1 MSEIIRSP
9 YKLLLLGGLLTFIIT
24 AFFSHGYFHADEHF
38 QLLEFANYKRGLTPA
53 SELPWEFNEKI
64 RPALQPS
71 LALGA
76 VTFLGWMGIESPF
89 TQVLILRLLT
99 AFLSWLVI
107 SKLALLLVDQFKN
120 EWSRKFFIFL
130 SVLFWFVPFISV
142 RFSSEN
148 YASITFWAAIFF
160 VLDFY
165 KHVPR
170 QSNYKLILAG
180 ILLGLS
186 FFFRFQMAFAMAG
199 LGLWLLFVQ
208 KTNWKEIFML
218 VFPALIVMMICV
230 GIDTWFY
237 EETVFTPFNYFY
249 QNIVENRVAE
259 FGETPWWDYFKL
271 FIEKGIPPFSVLLLI
286 LFFVGGYRN
295 KSSVFLWVFVPFLLG
310 HMAVGHKELRFLF
323 PVVFAFIFLVSLG
336 IDAVLNRYK
345 YRKSWNWLLIP
356 VLAINFVALLAYA
369 LTPTQ
374 VIMKYYRFL
383 YDESQKAPVVLICKN
398 EDMYQAVG
406 IPIYFYKT
414 PRVKVLV
421 VKDNFE
427 IEQFLET
434 YKPQHVLLLEED
446 FTLDINYKAY
456 EDKKLYCAYPQ
467 WIEVFNF
474 GNWIQRSR
482 IYMIHELRLKS

>member
-9 YKLLLLGGLLTFIIT
+9 YKLLLLGGLFAFIIT
-24 AFFSHGYFHADEHF
+24 AFFSNGYFHADEHF
-38 QLLEFANYKRGLTPA
+38 QILEFANYKRGLTPA

-99 AFLSWLVI
+99 AFLSWFVI

-120 EWSRKFFIFL
+120 EWSRKLFIGL
-130 SVLFWFVPFISV
+130 AVLLWFVPFISV

-180 ILLGLS
+180 VLLGLS

-208 KTNWKEIFML
+208 KAKWKNILVL
-218 VFPALIVMMICV
+218 VFPALMVMLICV

-249 QNIVENRVAE
+249 QNIVENRAAE

-271 FIEKGIPPFSVLLLI
+271 FIEKAIPPFSLVFLI

-323 PVVFAFIFLVSLG
+323 PMVFAFIFLVSLG
-336 IDAVLNRYK
+336 IDAFITRYK

-356 VLAINFVALLAYA
+356 ALIINFTALSAYA

-374 VIMKYYRFL
+374 VIINYYKFL
-383 YDESQKAPVVLICKN
+383 YDESRDAPVLLVCKDQDIY
-398 EDMYQAVG
+398 EVVG
-406 IPIYFYKT
+406 IPIYFYKK
-414 PRVKVLV
+414 PRVKTYV
-421 VKDNFE
+421 VKDDFE
-427 IEQFLET
+427 LQRFLET
-434 YKPQHVLLLEED
+434 AKPKRVLLLEKD
-446 FTLDINYKAY
+446 FTLDVKYKNY
-456 EDKKLYCAYPQ
+456 EDRMLYCAYPQ